1 MKDMKRKKIII
12 ITSRFPFP
20 LNKGDKLRIY
30 YQIKYLSIYHNLY
43 LISLNTEG
51 VIDIQYRQ
59 ELEKYCKEVYI
70 ININIFTRLINI
82 ILAFFK
88 QEPLQVGYFYSKK
101 AHEKIKDLIQ
111 QTNPDWCYGQ
121 LIRTAKY
128 ISNYDNNII
137 DYMDAFSKGVER
149 RIKKFPKI
157 IQPLIKYEA
166 RIIKNYEI
174 NIFRNFKKHSI
185 ITKNDRNHIAH
196 KDSEKIQIIPNGV
209 DTTYFKPR
217 NNISKK
223 YDIVFVGNM
232 NYPPNIEA
240 ALYICQKIKPIIDEK
255 YRTCKILIG
264 GTNPNK
270 KIQKLQNEDIKV
282 SGWVKDI
289 RTVYDSGH
297 IFVAPMFIGTGLQNK
312 LLEAMAMGLPCITTE
327 LANKALL
334 ATSSQIIIANNEIE
348 FADACISIFKNQEK
362 GNNLKNEGLKF
373 IQDKYDWSKINNNLN
388 LMFK

>member
-1 MKDMKRKKIII
+1 MKKQKIII

-30 YQIKYLSIYHNLY
+30 YQIKHLAIYHNIY

-51 VIDIQYRQ
+51 VIKKIDRQ
-59 ELEKYCKEVYI
+59 ELEKYCKEVHV
-70 ININIFTRLINI
+70 ININIVTRLINV

-88 QEPLQVGYFYSKK
+88 KEPLQVGYFYSKT
-101 AHEKIKDLIQ
+101 AHTKIKHLIQ
-111 QTNPDWCYGQ
+111 KIDPDWCYGQ

-128 ISNYDNNII
+128 IGNYDNNII

-149 RIKKFPKI
+149 RVRKFPKC

-166 RIIKNYEI
+166 RVIRNYEI
-174 NIFRNFKKHSI
+174 SVFNNFKKHSI
-185 ITKNDRNHIAH
+185 ITKNDQNYISH
-196 KDSEKIQIIPNGV
+196 KDAGKIEVIPNGV
-209 DTTYFKPR
+209 DTNYFKPID
-217 NNISKK
+217 NSTKK
-223 YDIVFVGNM
+223 YDIIFVGNM

-240 ALYICQKIKPIIDEK
+240 AIYICKKIKPIIDKK
-255 YRTCKILIG
+255 YRTCTILIG

-270 KIQKLQNEDIKV
+270 KIKKLQNDDITI

-289 RTVYDSGH
+289 RSVYSSGH

-312 LLEAMAMGLPCITTE
+312 LLEAMAMGVPCITTE

-334 ATSSQIIIANNEIE
+334 ANSSQIIISNNEME
-348 FADACISIFKNQEK
+348 FADACIDVFKNQEK
-362 GNNLKNEGLKF
+362 ATNLRHEGLKF
-373 IQDKYDWSKINNNLN
+373 IQEKYDWSKINNNLN